1 MTRKI
6 TGVLMAIVF
15 FAACN
20 NNNNSNTSL
29 NGSDQQFLL
38 QASYSNQNEI
48 SAGHAAAVHG
58 SVDSVRFFGQKMVT
72 DHTTAQASLDSLASQ
87 FNVQLSQ
94 SADSAHGVFLIRL
107 QSLSGYAFDT
117 TYMGAQVR
125 DHQST
130 VALFQT
136 EISYGNNELIKNYAA
151 QNLPVIQGHLQM
163 AQSILSGL

>member
-87 FNVQLSQ
+87 FNVQLPQ
-94 SADSAHGVFLIRL
+94 SADSAHGVFFIQL
-107 QSLSGYAFDT
+107 QALSGNAFDT
-117 TYMGAQVR
+117 TYMAAQVR
-125 DHQST
+125 DHQSA
-130 VALFQT
+130 VALFQN
-136 EISYGNNELIKNYAA
+136 EISNGNSQLIKNYVS
-151 QNLPVIQGHLQM
+151 QNLPVIQEHLQM